1 MPLTFTH
8 AHTAMILRLL
18 IIVLVWLAGSAPA
31 LAAVEIL
38 GIRMQAT
45 GDSARVVL
53 DLSGP
58 VAHKR
63 FTLDDPARVVVDIP
77 NAEYHARRLRL
88 PRGAGPVVTLR
99 LGKQPRRTVRLVV
112 ELARKVEAQSFSL
125 EPQAGQGHRLVID
138 LGGSPAPQAA
148 AVPKPVVAAHAPGKA
163 LRDLVIAV
171 DAGHGG
177 KDPGAIGR
185 AGTREKDVTLAVA
198 RELVRVINTE
208 PGMRAVL
215 TRTGDYFVALRDRG
229 RVARRHQADLFLSIH
244 ADAVANR
251 SVNGSSVYVLS
262 LRGASSEAARWL
274 AEKENAADLV
284 GGVSLDDKDQVLA
297 SVLLDLSQT
306 ASITASLDAAAR
318 VLHELD
324 RVGNLKRS
332 QVQQA
337 GFVVLKAPDIPSMLI
352 ETAFISNPDEERRLR
367 SPEHQA
373 RLARAIHA
381 GVRNYF
387 YANPPP
393 GTRVAMLAA
402 QAGGRAMNH
411 VVAPGET
418 LADVAGR
425 YQVSEDSLRRANR
438 LAGDAL
444 TAGVVLAVPLAA
456 P

>member
-1 MPLTFTH
+1 MF
-8 AHTAMILRLL
+8 
-18 IIVLVWLAGSAPA
+18 GSDSSDLGAPFVRVPA
-31 LAAVEIL
+31 LLEQFL
-38 GIRMQAT
+38 NRF
-45 GDSARVVL
+45 SAE
-53 DLSGP
+53 P
-58 VAHKR
+58 
-63 FTLDDPARVVVDIP
+63 
-77 NAEYHARRLRL
+77 E
-88 PRGAGPVVTLR
+88 GA
-99 LGKQPRRTVRLVV
+99 
-112 ELARKVEAQSFSL
+112 
-125 EPQAGQGHRLVID
+125 QGHRLVVA
-138 LGGSPAPQAA
+138 LGAAPVAQAA
-148 AVPKPVVAAHAPGKA
+148 PAPKPVVAAHAPGAA

-198 RELVRVINTE
+198 RELVRIINAE
-208 PGMRAVL
+208 SGMRAVL
-215 TRTGDYFVALRDRG
+215 TRNGDQFVALRDRG
-229 RVARRHQADLFLSIH
+229 RMARRHQADLFVSIN

-251 SVNGSSVYVLS
+251 GVTGSSVYVLS

-284 GGVSLDDKDQVLA
+284 GGVSLDDKDAVLA

-306 ASITASLDAAAR
+306 ASITASLDAAAK

-324 RVGNLKRS
+324 RIGELKRS

-352 ETAFISNPDEERRLR
+352 ETAFISNPEEERRLR

-381 GVRNYF
+381 GLRNYF

-393 GTRVAMLAA
+393 GSRIAMLAA
-402 QAGGRAMNH
+402 RATGRAMSH

-425 YQVSEDSLRRANR
+425 YQVTEESLRRANR
-438 LAGDAL
+438 LAGENLA
-444 TAGVVLAVPLAA
+444 AGIVLAVPLAA

>member
-1 MPLTFTH
+1 
-8 AHTAMILRLL
+8 MILRLL
-18 IIVLVWLAGSAPA
+18 FTLLLWLAGAAPV
-31 LAAVEIL
+31 LAAVQVL
-38 GIRMQAT
+38 GVRMEPASDT
-45 GDSARVVL
+45 ARVVL

-58 VAHKR
+58 AVHKR
-63 FTLDDPARVVVDIP
+63 FALDDPARIVVDIP
-77 NAEYHARRLRL
+77 NAQFNARRVQL
-88 PRGAGPVVTLR
+88 PPGSGPVASLR
-99 LGKQPRRTVRLVV
+99 LGRQPNRTVRLVV

-125 EPQAGQGHRLVID
+125 APQDGQGHRLVLD
-138 LGGSPAPQAA
+138 VGGAPVPQPAAA
-148 AVPKPVVAAHAPGKA
+148 AVPKPVVAAHAPGRS
-163 LRDLVIAV
+163 LRDLVIAI

-185 AGTREKDVTLAVA
+185 AGTQEKDVTLAMA
-198 RELVRVINTE
+198 RELVRVINAE

-215 TRTGDYFVALRDRG
+215 TRTGDYFVALRERG
-229 RVARRHQADLFLSIH
+229 RVARRHQADMFLSIH

-251 SVNGSSVYVLS
+251 HVSGSSVYVLS

-306 ASITASLDAAAR
+306 ASITASLDAAGR
-318 VLHELD
+318 VLQELD
-324 RVGNLKRS
+324 RVGSLKRS

-352 ETAFISNPDEERRLR
+352 ETAFISNPDEEKRLR

-402 QAGGRAMNH
+402 QASGRAMSH

-418 LADVAGR
+418 LAEVAGR
-425 YQVSEDSLRRANR
+425 YQVSEESLRRANR
-438 LAGDAL
+438 LAGDVL
-444 TAGVVLAVPLAA
+444 TAGVVLAVPLASR
-456 P
+456 